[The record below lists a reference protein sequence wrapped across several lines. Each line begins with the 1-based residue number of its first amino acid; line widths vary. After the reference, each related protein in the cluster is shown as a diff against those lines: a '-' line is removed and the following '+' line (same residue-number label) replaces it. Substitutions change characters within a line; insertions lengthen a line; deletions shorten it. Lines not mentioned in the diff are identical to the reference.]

1 MNRNYAHYPKPCVPI
16 DNDQPPH
23 AIQSFIDCTHFLC
36 IKIHPFPLESRFIL
50 NFIVL
55 NMTIKTLRIV
65 GFLEGLSFLLLLFIA
80 MPLKYIWGNPIL
92 VKFVGMGHGIL
103 FILFLAVLFAVCEKQ
118 KWSIKM
124 FILGFI
130 ASILPFGPFVFDH
143 KLKKFES

>member
-1 MNRNYAHYPKPCVPI
+1 MKI
-16 DNDQPPH
+16 DKCLKSKWH
-23 AIQSFIDCTHFLC
+23 AELKVLSIGYFLS
-36 IKIHPFPLESRFIL
+36 IKIHPFQLESRFIL

-55 NMTIKTLRIV
+55 NMNIKTLRVV

-80 MPLKYIWGNPIL
+80 MPLKYIWGNPLL

-103 FILFLAVLFAVCEKQ
+103 FILFLIVLFAVCEKQ